1 MRAGAAAAFPC
12 RDESA
17 GLGHI
22 DILEAIADMV
32 KEDRRDMSALML
44 CVIRYLDDAGV
55 ADDHAA
61 MCHDGILPR

>member
-1 MRAGAAAAFPC
+1 
-12 RDESA
+12 
-17 GLGHI
+17 
-22 DILEAIADMV
+22 LEAIADMV